1 MSAFRLFWGF
11 LWRTSLWGLVLG
23 GVLSAAGAVLA
34 IGVLLWL
41 MLVVFVIAPLVEGRT
56 GVIDNFVSGEFVTF
70 GVALVLVTTL
80 AFAWLAAVLGAL
92 VGLALGSVNGLLL
105 GTLTWAFYRPSPT
118 DAREYRK
125 IAGGYAPLRAS

>member
-1 MSAFRLFWGF
+1 M
-11 LWRTSLWGLVLG
+11 
-23 GVLSAAGAVLA
+23 SAAGAVLA